1 MTKKEALAMF
11 NDEWNCFIELQ
22 SPNSANDIC
31 TKRRDF
37 VNFIDAL
44 HRDGEITD
52 KQVNS
57 WTNPF

>member
-1 MTKKEALAMF
+1 MF

-31 TKRRDF
+31 AKRRDF